1 MLLPRLKKNN
11 IAQSAKKEP
20 YTRALFVGKYVRTD
34 GLFCRILIDM
44 RNRRFRLTQFVA
56 TALLVPITVYCM
68 GVTGLFSLDTANAQS
83 EAEISA
89 REAVLK
95 AELDQV
101 LKEIAAQTVILR
113 QKQAEGSS
121 ISRDI
126 AILTAQI
133 NEAKLKIRAKN
144 IAIETL
150 GKDINNKTATIHDL
164 QTRVAYGTSSL
175 AQLLRKTEQVRDYT
189 LTEMVLSN
197 KHLSDFVRDAD
208 DYHVVK
214 EQLNVVLDALKDNK
228 QKTEVERTALDSK
241 RANEIDQKIS
251 IEAEKRKIEKAEAEK
266 ARLLSLSKKEQQNYQ
281 SEISTR
287 EKRAAAIRDAL
298 FSLRDTSA
306 IPFGSALQY
315 ATAASAATGVRP
327 AFILAILTQ
336 ESDMGKNVGRCNRPG
351 DPPSKLWDAIMK
363 PERDIE
369 PYKRIVAG
377 LGLSPESKPLSCP
390 LGSGWG
396 GAMGPSQFIPSTWE
410 SVAPQIAAAVGVVT
424 PNPWDP
430 KHAIFATAIYLSQL
444 GAGEGGY
451 TAERRAALRYYA
463 GGNWNKPA
471 NAFYGDGVMQKATNI
486 QENMIDQLK
495 GV

>member
-1 MLLPRLKKNN
+1 
-11 IAQSAKKEP
+11 
-20 YTRALFVGKYVRTD
+20 
-34 GLFCRILIDM
+34 M
-44 RNRRFRLTQFVA
+44 RNRRFRLTQCA
-56 TALLVPITVYCM
+56 ALALLFPVVLYCAGIGGLISFSTV
-68 GVTGLFSLDTANAQS
+68 NAQT

-164 QTRVAYGTSSL
+164 QERVAYGTSSL
-175 AQLLRKTEQVRDYT
+175 SKLVRKAEQIGDFT
-189 LTEMVLSN
+189 LAEIVLSSRQ
-197 KHLSDFVRDAD
+197 LSDFVRDAD
-208 DYHVVK
+208 DYHVIK
-214 EQLNVVLDALKDNK
+214 EQLNVALDALKDNK
-228 QKTEVERTALDSK
+228 QKTETERTALDSK

-351 DPPSKLWDAIMK
+351 DPPNKLWNAIMK

-390 LGSGWG
+390 LGSGGWG

-410 SVAPQIAAAVGVVT
+410 SVAPQIAAAVGVTT